1 MKHSLE
7 EQLTLNKGS
16 IALGDTEK
24 NEVNHSLEKELTLN
38 KDSIALVEHSKQFD
52 EPPHKKV
59 KCQ

>member
-7 EQLTLNKGS
+7 EQLTLNKDS

-24 NEVNHSLEKELTLN
+24 NEVNHSFEKELTLN
-38 KDSIALVEHSKQFD
+38 KDSIALGDSLNQFD
-52 EPPHKKV
+52 EPPYKKV